1 MNTHGLARFH
11 AIIIDKALGFKAT
24 VFPVCNGRAHALFGG
39 HQHVLSAI
47 EFHRARPIV
56 HGMGNLLFDLRAPFF
71 TGETRKT
78 VLFVTHDIDEA
89 IFMANRV
96 AVFSARPGRIK
107 TELAVDLPHPRHY
120 TMKTSAEFSRYKAE
134 LTEQIRAKLSKS
146 RKVKFINRAARAEID
161 TEYDYGAS
169 GKVSKESAKK
179 AGKQLGV
186 DYLLNGAIATNVQQ
200 VGSDKLIFY
209 KLTMQLTNTETSA
222 DDCTEEVEVRKKYR
236 KQSVSLF

>member
-1 MNTHGLARFH
+1 MKSLLALVSILT
-11 AIIIDKALGFKAT
+11 AILMMQGCGEKAFIKGTYDDPNRVDLLNDKFNEADLHQMSEKIVDSILDCEDIKGAK
-24 VFPVCNGRAHALFGG
+24 GRPTIA
-39 HQHVLSAI
+39 VSK
-47 EFHRARPIV
+47 V
-56 HGMGNLLFDLRAPFF
+56 
-71 TGETRKT
+71 
-78 VLFVTHDIDEA
+78 
-89 IFMANRV
+89 ANR
-96 AVFSARPGRIK
+96 
-107 TELAVDLPHPRHY
+107 TEEFIDVD
-120 TMKTSAEFSRYKAE
+120 S